1 MDGKAEAQ
9 RVLLCDLSKVAKW
22 ENGDLSQSQF
32 EVRILFIINF

>member
-9 RVLLCDLSKVAKW
+9 RVLCDLSKVAKW